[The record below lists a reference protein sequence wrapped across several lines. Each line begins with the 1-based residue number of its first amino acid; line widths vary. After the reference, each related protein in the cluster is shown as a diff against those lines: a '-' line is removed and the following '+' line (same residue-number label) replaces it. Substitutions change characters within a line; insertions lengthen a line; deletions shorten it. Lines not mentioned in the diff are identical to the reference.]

1 MWVILPVKAFR
12 NAKLRLAA
20 VLTAKQRAR
29 FSYLMLEDL
38 LEALHTSPDVDGITV
53 ISSDQSVQALTQRY
67 QVELLLTNVD
77 SGYSQDATQAINALQ
92 QQDIATVAII
102 PADVPYLSH
111 ADLSRLNLLH
121 DKGLTLCPAVID
133 GGTNGLLFSPPLR
146 IPLMFGNDS
155 LNKYLSA
162 AQENNLATK
171 IAQIAGL
178 ERDIDRPE
186 DLLWLKNQVS
196 GGQAWS
202 YIREQEFIKN

>member
-20 VLTAKQRAR
+20 VLTVEQRAR
-29 FSYLMLEDL
+29 FSYLMLEDIL
-38 LEALHTSPDVDGITV
+38 TTLHTSPDVHGITL
-53 ISSDQSVQALTQRY
+53 ISSDQSVQALAQRY
-67 QVELLLTNVD
+67 HVELMLTDVD

-92 QQDIATVAII
+92 QQDIDTVAII
-102 PADVPYLSH
+102 PADLPHLSH

-121 DKGLTLCPAVID
+121 DNGLTLCPAVTD

-146 IPLMFGNDS
+146 IPLMFGDDS

-162 AQENNLATK
+162 AQENKLVTK

-202 YIREQEFIKN
+202 YIRDQVII